1 MGRERRAAMNDI
13 KSPSSNE
20 MNELKAPSDTENN
33 SFDPDKRIDVD
44 QKENTEDKKDN
55 SGYDMDKRVDVA
67 EKEGTY
73 ETNTADSTPNVERG
87 NTPAINEG
95 QNENT
100 TNNEVKEKN
109 EPIKNKQDG
118 LERERKVEEE
128 LKSQYPESEGY
139 DVLSEVYLRDKN
151 GSIVKDPVTGE
162 ARRIDFVVV
171 KGEKVVDSIEVTS
184 KTADKTEQ
192 SAKEARIRD
201 NGGNYLRDTNG
212 KLVEILPDVQTRIER
227 RD

>member
-1 MGRERRAAMNDI
+1 MNDI

-20 MNELKAPSDTENN
+20 MMNELKTPSDTEND
-33 SFDPDKRIDVD
+33 SFDPDKRINVD
-44 QKENTEDKKDN
+44 QKENTEEAKDN
-55 SGYDMDKRVDVA
+55 SEYDVDKRVDMA
-67 EKEGTY
+67 EEEVTS
-73 ETNTADSTPNVERG
+73 ETNTADSTPEVEIG

-95 QNENT
+95 KNENT

-118 LERERKVEEE
+118 LERERKVEED

-151 GSIVKDPVTGE
+151 GSIVKDPVTDE

-171 KGEKVVDSIEVTS
+171 KGEKIVDSIEVTS

-212 KLVEILPDVQTRIER
+212 KLVEILPNVQTRIER